1 MSARTDLATE
11 LDGHVAA
18 LDMLSEQEAADLLGL
33 LHNARRTET
42 AALNSV
48 IDDAVAMLPKP
59 FRGVTKRIMFGDM
72 TAQ

>member
-1 MSARTDLATE
+1 MSARTDLAAE

-18 LDMLSEQEAADLLGL
+18 LDMLSEQEAADLLSL
-33 LHNARRTET
+33 FRNARQVET
-42 AALNSV
+42 AALNSA
-48 IDDAVAMLPKP
+48 IDDMVGVLPKP